1 MPRPRAEHKPY
12 RIGLAWRVELRN
24 SAVKRRTVDD
34 SLVLSIKEL
43 FDQGLIKEN
52 DLLAGSLFWRN
63 VKTFQFHGTIWYE
76 ADLRTP
82 EGASLRLR
90 YEMDGLE
97 MDYGV
102 ALAFI
107 EPALGG
113 RRWYFRC
120 PVQHIRVTKLF
131 LPPGT
136 RRFASRQAYDL
147 TYRSMLW
154 ERRSRR

>member
-12 RIGLAWRVELRN
+12 RIGLAWRIALRN
-24 SAVKRRTVDD
+24 SATAVKRRTVDD

-43 FDQGLIKEN
+43 FDQGLIGEN
-52 DLLAGSLFWRN
+52 AFRAGSLSWRN
-63 VKTFQFHGTIWYE
+63 VDTFQFHGTIWYE
-76 ADLRTP
+76 ADLRNP

-102 ALAFI
+102 PVAFT
-107 EPALGG
+107 EPSYGG

-131 LPPGT
+131 LPPGA
-136 RRFASRQAYDL
+136 RRFASRQAHDL
-147 TYRSMLW
+147 TYRSML
-154 ERRSRR
+154 E